1 VKPHGAPLASPLA
14 LALALL
20 LAACSGNAPIGD
32 DDDVGPGGDASADA
46 RPDASPDAVVPTVP
60 PDVDGRI
67 VINEFMAANALTTKD
82 ENGQP
87 SDWIE
92 LYNPTDQDLSLHGYS
107 ITDNLAEP
115 GKHRFNGV
123 IISARSH
130 VILWADER
138 PVLGGFHLGFKLS
151 ADGGEI
157 GLARPDGSYIDRV
170 HYGAQETDFSAA
182 RQPDASSGWTTV
194 WNVTPGAA
202 NAAGTGQPMGLEQ
215 PTAPPEEIAAVGDLT
230 EHILGYDRMPALE
243 IIVSAAN
250 VAALEAQ
257 PLVDVP
263 ATLVFQG
270 RTYGPVGLRLKGQNS
285 FQPFSQKPS
294 LRINV
299 DEYEDKAKFWGL
311 KDLTLN
317 NMTLDPSQMHERL
330 AYWVM
335 RNAGVPASRAN
346 HLVLTVNGQLY
357 GLYANVETV
366 KKQMVARWFADN
378 TGPLFEGTDV
388 DFQAQY
394 IDRYEL
400 ESGPND
406 RSLLSGAATA
416 LTMTGD
422 AGIAAAANHID
433 MAKFQKFWAVCSVI
447 GQFDSFP
454 YSLPG
459 DDYFVYADP
468 TSDRLVFMPWGMD
481 ETFFSGDYNVTQ
493 TNSILAQRCKE
504 SPSCFDAYKAETMA
518 IQSMTETM
526 GLAAE
531 RTRVAA
537 QIAPFTVMD
546 TRKPWTN
553 EQVTTAQD
561 SMRWFISGRRDRL
574 NTMFA
579 PPTP

>member
-1 VKPHGAPLASPLA
+1 MSPRARLAIPGLA
-14 LALALL
+14 ISLVLS
-20 LAACSGNAPIGD
+20 ACSGNAPVGD
-32 DDDVGPGGDASADA
+32 DDDVGADGGTPDSRTDGP
-46 RPDASPDAVVPTVP
+46 RPDAVIPTVP

-67 VINEFMAANALTTKD
+67 VINEFMASNALTTKD
-82 ENGQP
+82 ENGLA

-92 LYNPTDQDLSLHGYS
+92 LYNPTSQDLSLHGYS
-107 ITDNLAEP
+107 ITNNLAEP
-115 GKHRFNGV
+115 GLHHFDGV
-123 IISARSH
+123 IISAH
-130 VILWADER
+130 GHIILWADER
-138 PVLGGFHLGFKLS
+138 PPLGGFHLGFKLD

-157 GLARPDGSYIDRV
+157 GLARPDGTYIDRV
-170 HYGAQETDFSAA
+170 HYGAQETDFSSA

-194 WNVTPGAA
+194 WKVTPAAA
-202 NAAGTGQPMGLEQ
+202 NAAGNGQPMGLEQ
-215 PTAPPEEIAAVGDLT
+215 PSSPPEEIAAMGDLT
-230 EHILGYDRMPALE
+230 EQILGYDRMPAMELL
-243 IIVSAAN
+243 VSAAN
-250 VAALEAQ
+250 VAALEAE
-257 PLVDVP
+257 PFVDVP
-263 ATLVFQG
+263 AQIVFQG

-285 FQPFSQKPS
+285 FQTFSRKPS

-299 DEYEDKAKFWGL
+299 DEFEDKAKFWGL

-317 NMTLDPSQMHERL
+317 NMSLDPSQMHERL

-335 RNAGVPASRAN
+335 RNAGMPASRAN

-388 DFQAQY
+388 DFAAQY

-406 RSLLSGAATA
+406 RSMLSGAATA
-416 LTMTGD
+416 LTMSGD
-422 AGIAAAANHID
+422 AAIAAAANYVD
-433 MAKFQKFWAVCSVI
+433 MARFQKFWAVCSVI

-459 DDYFVYADP
+459 DDYFAYADP

-481 ETFFSGDYNVTQ
+481 ETFFSGNTDVTQ
-493 TNSILAQRCKE
+493 TSSILAQRCKE

-518 IQSMTETM
+518 IQGMTETM

-553 EQVTTAQD
+553 EQVTAAQD
-561 SMRWFISGRRDRL
+561 AMRWFISGRRNHL
-574 NTMFA
+574 NTMLA